1 MLFPI
6 GFLFHFRFSCRPHF
20 ITVHVSVATYQPA
33 IWFFIKNIGK
43 FWLHRRMLRPLP
55 ANSGTREIWL
65 ETAGRGFTHRL
76 THCYTV
82 LYRIPVLIRLQLFR
96 WLFYWLN
103 HRKTL
108 SPIAIKF
115 AFNCI
120 RDTRRLLI
128 ALSIWLL
135 GRNSMCTRCKSLWTR
150 PVSSS
155 FRELNYLSTII
166 MKKLDWQQFLKIVAI
181 NSL

>member
-1 MLFPI
+1 MSNDRHINFNISNIPVRYHILSHMNDFKELELFPI

-43 FWLHRRMLRPLP
+43 FSKESWLHRRMQRPLA

-120 RDTRRLLI
+120 RDTRRLI
-128 ALSIWLL
+128 
-135 GRNSMCTRCKSLWTR
+135 
-150 PVSSS
+150 
-155 FRELNYLSTII
+155 YLA
-166 MKKLDWQQFLKIVAI
+166 FGA
-181 NSL
+181 